1 MTWTKNI
8 FKKPK
13 GLLFHYTTI
22 DGLIG
27 IFRDKKIWATSVSHL
42 NDKKE
47 LAIAADMFRDTI
59 AELEPGLE
67 LPPEPAIP
75 PLGYEPDPRRKLL
88 DALRRFPDI
97 AQESKTFACSFSEE
111 GDQLSQWRGYTTGGY
126 GFSIGFDYSRL
137 KKHVD
142 RQKVLLAK
150 CIYNPPMQRECILGF
165 VKEEIEP
172 QFRDL
177 TNDNITRRMVE
188 CLVLLFHVLPV
199 LKHASFKEEKEWRLI
214 SSLHSNGQ
222 MKLRAG
228 RMTLIPYHEFELTD
242 PNNKKEPLP
251 IGMIYVG
258 PSPNSAESVIAIN
271 ALLDQE
277 GLSKAVEVRP
287 SAIPYR
293 EI

>member
-27 IFRDKKIWATSVSHL
+27 IFKDKKIWATSVSHL

-47 LAIAADMFRDTI
+47 LAIAADMFREAI
-59 AELEPGLE
+59 AELEPRLE
-67 LPPEPAIP
+67 LPGEPALP
-75 PLGYEPDPRRKLL
+75 PPGYEPDPRRKFL
-88 DALRRFPDI
+88 DALRSFPDI
-97 AQESKTFACSFSEE
+97 APESKTFVCSFSGE

-137 KKHVD
+137 EKHVS
-142 RQKVLLAK
+142 RQKLLLAK
-150 CIYNPPMQRECILGF
+150 CLYKPAMQRECIERF

-172 QFRDL
+172 QFRGL
-177 TNDNITRRMVE
+177 TADNTTRRMVE
-188 CLVLLFHVLPV
+188 SLVLLFHVLPV

-214 SSLHSNGQ
+214 SSLHSDRLI
-222 MKLRAG
+222 KLRAG
-228 RMTLIPYHEFELTD
+228 RVTLIPYHEFELTD
-242 PNNKKEPLP
+242 PNNKKETLP

-277 GLSKAVEVRP
+277 GLSKSVEVRP
-287 SAIPYR
+287 SVIPYR

>member
-8 FKKPK
+8 SKKPK
-13 GLLFHYTTI
+13 RLLFHYTTI

-47 LAIAADMFRDTI
+47 LAIAADMFRYAI
-59 AELEPGLE
+59 AELETRLE
-67 LPPEPAIP
+67 LPPERAML
-75 PLGYEPDPRRKLL
+75 PLEYEPDPRRKFL
-88 DALRRFPDI
+88 DALKRFPDI
-97 AQESKTFACSFSEE
+97 GPESSTFVCSFSEE

-137 KKHVD
+137 EKHVD
-142 RQKVLLAK
+142 RQKLILAQ
-150 CIYNPPMQRECILGF
+150 CIYEPAMQRECIEEF

-177 TNDNITRRMVE
+177 TSGNMSRRIAE
-188 CLVLLFHVLPV
+188 CLVPLLHVLPV

-214 SSLHSNGQ
+214 SSLHSNRQ

-242 PNNKKEPLP
+242 PSDKKDTLP
-251 IGMIYVG
+251 IGMICVG

-271 ALLDQE
+271 ALLEQE
-277 GLSKAVEVRP
+277 GLSESVEVRP
-287 SAIPYR
+287 SVIPYR